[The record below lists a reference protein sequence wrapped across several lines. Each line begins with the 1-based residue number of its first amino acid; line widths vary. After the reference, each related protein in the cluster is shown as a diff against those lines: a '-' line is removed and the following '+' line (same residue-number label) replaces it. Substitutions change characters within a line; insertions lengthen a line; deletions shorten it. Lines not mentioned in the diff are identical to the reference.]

1 MKIKETQKEM
11 VVGNLPEPPED
22 VIEVDENEGAIEEMK
37 IKETQKE
44 MVVENLPDLQKTKLR
59 LMMKMKVP

>member
-1 MKIKETQKEM
+1 M

-22 VIEVDENEGAIEEMK
+22 EIEVDENEGAIEEMK